1 MEWWWEGRRTAG
13 ARRPT
18 PTLFSSGP
26 AALLFL
32 AAAGAVSLLLNA
44 RRASASSGLTPA
56 AVAVLRGVHGRRSVF
71 LKEMTRPPPVL
82 PRAALNT
89 LLAAACTAPSHKRTR
104 AWRLV
109 AIASGEAKAR
119 LLDGAAAAVRRSGED
134 KALAKLTAPDKWGSR
149 PAAFIAVGV
158 RSTVNPDWEETASVA
173 AAVQNLHIAL
183 AAGAADGGG
192 LRWGGYWTSFYPA
205 AREDPDLLS
214 WLGLDA
220 AAGDRWLGLFVI
232 GAIDGPPSG
241 IDRRKAAAAAA
252 AVADAGRRLSVL
264 PGGGEVAVL

>member
-1 MEWWWEGRRTAG
+1 M
-13 ARRPT
+13 
-18 PTLFSSGP
+18 
-26 AALLFL
+26 
-32 AAAGAVSLLLNA
+32 SLLLNA

-119 LLDGAAAAVRRSGED
+119 LLDGAAAAVRRSGDE

-158 RSTVNPDWEETASVA
+158 RSTVNPYWEETASVA
-173 AAVQNLHIAL
+173 AAVQNLHLTL
-183 AAGAADGGG
+183 AAGAAGG
-192 LRWGGYWTSFYPA
+192 RGGW
-205 AREDPDLLS
+205 
-214 WLGLDA
+214 
-220 AAGDRWLGLFVI
+220 
-232 GAIDGPPSG
+232 
-241 IDRRKAAAAAA
+241 
-252 AVADAGRRLSVL
+252 
-264 PGGGEVAVL
+264 